1 MAYRLRDFGS
11 YTVGGR
17 THEVTQ
23 GRPREIAFTRKA
35 SYTYDPR
42 GHFAVEQTY
51 VQYFIPER
59 RIDAPPMVLVHGGGM
74 TGSTW
79 ETTPDGRPGWLHLL
93 LDRGFA
99 VHVVDLP
106 ERGRAGFAA
115 GIWEEAPILRSAE
128 EAWRLFR
135 FGAPEDFA
143 RRQPFQGLQF
153 PVAHF
158 DSFMQRIVP
167 RWLSTTAM
175 QTAGLS
181 HGLRRLKTAT
191 LICHSQGAEVA
202 FDALRLAPGTLAGII
217 AVEPSSQPGD
227 GLECPLIILGGDNL
241 DCADHW
247 QVRGRAWAAS
257 CARLAEAGGAAGY
270 LCTAAEVAPGGSHFL
285 MMDAHGAEV
294 LDLALGHLAR
304 LAQ

>member
-1 MAYRLRDFGS
+1 MAYSLRDFGS

-17 THEVTQ
+17 THEVTH
-23 GRPREIAFTRKA
+23 GTPREIAFTREA
-35 SYTYDPR
+35 SFTYDPR

-93 LDRGFA
+93 LDRGYA

-128 EAWRLFR
+128 EAWGLFR

-143 RRQPFQGLQF
+143 RRRPFAGLQF

-158 DSFMQRIVP
+158 DAFMQRIVP
-167 RWLSTTAM
+167 RWLSTAPL
-175 QTAGLS
+175 QTVGL
-181 HGLRRLKTAT
+181 GRVLRRLKAAT
-191 LICHSQGAEVA
+191 LICHSQGAEIA
-202 FDALRLAPGTLAGII
+202 FDAACAAPCTVAGII
-217 AVEPSSQPGD
+217 AVEPSSQPGE
-227 GLECPLIILGGDNL
+227 GLASPLVILGGDNL
-241 DCADHW
+241 DSADHW
-247 QVRGRAWAAS
+247 QARGRAWATS
-257 CARLAEAGGAAGY
+257 CARLTESGRAARY
-270 LCTAAEVAPGGSHFL
+270 LDTAAEVAPGGSHFL
-285 MMDAHGAEV
+285 MMDAHRAEV
-294 LDLALGHLAR
+294 LDLALGHLAQ